1 MAGKTCWVP
10 VCCVCFSNIVA
21 QPTENWRFVA
31 SQELISLFPTTPVYS
46 GREPSFVM
54 RECIWPKLSFHAN
67 TNFVWKIRANIYVTF
82 ATADDKKGA
91 AGLDTRGM
99 LCVRPNYP
107 KTHHCK
113 LSKTFL

>member
-1 MAGKTCWVP
+1 MAGKTCWIP

-31 SQELISLFPTTPVYS
+31 SQELISLFPTSPVYS

-67 TNFVWKIRANIYVTF
+67 TNFVGKIRANIYVTF
-82 ATADDKKGA
+82 AAADD
-91 AGLDTRGM
+91 
-99 LCVRPNYP
+99 
-107 KTHHCK
+107 
-113 LSKTFL
+113 